1 MFPVSRLLDDLRTH
15 HRQAWNL
22 SVNEGAAD
30 NAEAA
35 SRLHRS
41 RNIEPAVFEADTSA
55 ARAPA
60 KRVRSR
66 GLAEAKKNARGIR
79 GGARREIRG
88 KALFYRADCGAGR
101 SSFAPLS
108 TST

>member
-1 MFPVSRLLDDLRTH
+1 MFPVSRLLDDPRTH

-55 ARAPA
+55 ARARA

-88 KALFYRADCGAGR
+88 KALFYRAKAAHENLPPSEAKVG
-101 SSFAPLS
+101 L
-108 TST
+108 